1 MAQVRF
7 SDCRPTEWTTP
18 RPYMVPTFLG
28 GFTPVLSNRPHDW
41 CKWADPA
48 RRKDMP
54 QSYGSGEAALNST
67 LRDMFGIGRG
77 TAVSYE
83 KASTLEGSLKL
94 PVGELE
100 AAYLPTTSALDLL
113 THTSDTRLQP
123 KPERYFR

>member
-1 MAQVRF
+1 
-7 SDCRPTEWTTP
+7 
-18 RPYMVPTFLG
+18 MVPTFLG

-100 AAYLPTTSALDLL
+100 AAYLPTTTALDLL

>member
-1 MAQVRF
+1 MAQAKF
-7 SDCRPTEWTTP
+7 SDCRPTATEM
-18 RPYMVPTFLG
+18 RPYMVPSFIG
-28 GFTPVLSNRPHDW
+28 SFTSVLSSRPHDW
-41 CKWADPA
+41 CKSEPA

-67 LRDMFGIGRG
+67 LRDMYGIGRG

-83 KASTLEGSLKL
+83 TASTLEGSLKL
-94 PVGELE
+94 PVGEQE
-100 AAYLPTTSALDLL
+100 VAYLPTTSALDQL